1 MVNQSKPRGAA
12 PDIPIDKDA
21 DAVAIMDVI
30 DSMFESATVTIVL
43 SKFYAITDNA
53 AQIAVVFASMA
64 ACKGV
69 ASNAQAVFN
78 KIRDCP
84 DAWKIGQN
92 INMTWLALLGHIIYA
107 IPIGHRI
114 TGATKTWGTYTA
126 QTGLNGS
133 LWEPGSTPQVSG
145 KDEKNQVLQKYK
157 GKTGPSVE
165 QLAELLKYLLQL
177 GSFQTLFKE

>member
-1 MVNQSKPRGAA
+1 MVGTSKPRGQA
-12 PDIPIDKDA
+12 PDIPINKDD
-21 DAVAIMDVI
+21 DAIDIIDVI

-43 SKFYAITDNA
+43 AKFYAITDNA
-53 AQIAVVFASMA
+53 AQVAVVFASMA

-69 ASNAQAVFN
+69 AANAQAVFN

-92 INMTWLALLGHIIYA
+92 INMTWLALLGHVIYA
-107 IPIGHRI
+107 IPAAHRI
-114 TGATKTWGTYTA
+114 IGKTKTWGTYTA
-126 QTGLNGS
+126 QTGLSGS

-157 GKTGPSVE
+157 MKTQPSAE
-165 QLAELLKYLLQL
+165 QLTALLAHLLKL
-177 GSFQTLFKE
+177 GSFDTLFKA